1 MELTWSTEQR
11 NPRTAQID
19 TCDARGRV
27 DLILAEDALVVPAV
41 QLVADAIARA
51 VDLAVATVAAGGRVH
66 YVGAGTSGRLAVLD
80 AVELFPTYGVGDDT
94 VVAHLAGGLDAMLHA
109 VEGAED
115 DADAGARIAAEA
127 SERDLIV
134 GIAAS
139 GRTPFVRGAL
149 QAARERG
156 LATVLIS
163 SNPAAPLREW
173 ADVAILPDTGPEA
186 ITGSTRMKA
195 ATAQKIILNTLSTAT
210 MVGLG
215 KTYSNLMVDVVAT
228 NEKLHHRMVR
238 IVSEATGADEAASRE
253 ALAASEG
260 HVPSACVMLL
270 GGVDA
275 ADAAQ
280 ALHEHRTVRASV
292 ASLTR

>member
-1 MELTWSTEQR
+1 MQLTWSTEQR
-11 NPRTAQID
+11 NPRTLEID
-19 TCDARGRV
+19 TLDASGRV

-41 QLVADAIARA
+41 QRVAGAIAQA
-51 VDLAVATVAAGGRVH
+51 VDLAVATLAAGGRVH

-80 AVELFPTYGVGDDT
+80 AVELFPTYGVGDDM
-94 VVAHLAGGLDAMLHA
+94 VIAHLAGGLDAMLHA

-115 DADAGARIAAEA
+115 DAEEGARIVAEA
-127 SERDLIV
+127 GSHDLVV

-139 GRTPFVRGAL
+139 GRTPYVRGAL
-149 QAARERG
+149 EAARARG
-156 LATVLIS
+156 LRRVLIS
-163 SNPAAPLREW
+163 SNTAAPLADL

-228 NEKLHHRMVR
+228 NEKLRHRMVH
-238 IVSEATGADEAASRE
+238 IVAEATGADIATCQA
-253 ALAASEG
+253 ALASSEG
-260 HVPSACVMLL
+260 NVGVACVMLL
-270 GGVDA
+270 AGVDA
-275 ADAAQ
+275 VAASA
-280 ALHEHRTVRASV
+280 ALRDHPRVREAL
-292 ASLTR
+292 ASLRG